1 MLAYLAG
8 EGLLQHQG
16 GRWYWVADSYPAN
29 AVSLRSV
36 AEGNFVVIDADAGG
50 GRVIWRRWTGPAPP
64 APSTRGPST

>member
-1 MLAYLAG
+1 MLAYLRG

-16 GRWYWVADSYPAN
+16 GHWYWVADTYPAN

-36 AEGNFVVIDADAGG
+36 AEGNFVVIDATPAAAGS
-50 GRVIWRRWTGPAPP
+50 WRRWTGPVPP